1 MNPINSS
8 ATNGQQVG
16 VSPSNPINDPNFSSR
31 QGSNTFDLSYR
42 NLITARFG
50 EITPFFYS
58 LAIGRDRSFL
68 RSSQDLRTFTLSS
81 PLFSPVRM
89 KKSYF
94 SIPLKAIMPNT
105 WDYIFVNPVKGN
117 DIPDDALC
125 SVNLLA
131 LAYNLASLSIAV
143 SPIEP
148 DGSDFSMQM
157 RRFMLFYSI
166 FSRGSL
172 LDYLGIS
179 TSQFFDTDSFLNDSV
194 SIWQAYSDALDGAT
208 SIDNWFD
215 IQLSS
220 LVGSSDPWS
229 LSLSYS
235 LSDHVNS
242 DTFLKTFTIDNTSS
256 ASAVRQVFYLFLEHP
271 DAIVKISRDTDNN
284 DLIYNFLY
292 TKVNTLLGAFKE
304 RYQQLSSSTSLDY
317 SLKVNLFKVVA
328 YQMACAQFFTN
339 DHVDNVYSSSLWM
352 SNMSSLA
359 FGGSTQSRPT
369 FRLNGVPV
377 LYDVF
382 SSRVLTSLYDFDPSV
397 DAVLNRKFYF
407 WFNLFTFR
415 RSLRYGDYF
424 CSSRPQPLAVGDVS
438 VPVSGGNVS
447 VIDVNKNLH
456 IQRFLNAVNR
466 VGSNIVEY
474 AKGIFGYKPQAVDP
488 SPNFIS
494 DEFVNIGTDEI
505 DNTSAEQGQVNTNL
519 VAQSS
524 HYAFDVNFTDPS
536 IIVGVISFDVLGAYP
551 YTVERD
557 NFHIDRYDMFNPFLQ
572 HIGDQDVNTKE
583 LGDFFSRSPFGYQ
596 VRYAEYKFKYSQ
608 QHGGFNDSLKSWSF
622 PYRHHYRFLSEDF
635 IRYEPTDFD
644 LFYKSLTHYSLAN
657 YFHFQISFDNTF
669 QSNRAMDFQPTL
681 LG

>member
-68 RSSQDLRTFTLSS
+68 RSSQDLRSYTLSS

-94 SIPLKAIMPNT
+94 SVPLKAIMPNT
-105 WDYIFVNPVKGN
+105 WNYIFVNPVKGN
-117 DIPDDALC
+117 DVPDDALC
-125 SVNLLA
+125 SVDLLK
-131 LAYNLASLSIAV
+131 LAYNLANLNLVVPSAD
-143 SPIEP
+143 P
-148 DGSDFSMQM
+148 DGSDFSLQM

-179 TSQFFDTDSFLNDSV
+179 TSQFFDSYSGNSISQ
-194 SIWQAYSDALDGAT
+194 SIWQEFEGDLDGAT

-215 IQLSS
+215 IQLST
-220 LVGSSDPWS
+220 LVGSVDVWY
-229 LSLSYS
+229 LTLSYS

-242 DTFLKTFTIDNTSS
+242 DKLEKTFIIDNTSS
-256 ASAVRQVFYLFLEHP
+256 ASEVRQVFYLFLEHP
-271 DAIVKISRDTDNN
+271 DSTIKISGDSSNQ
-284 DLIYNFLY
+284 DLIYHFFQS
-292 TKVNTLLGAFKE
+292 KVNALLGAYRS
-304 RYQQLSSSTSLDY
+304 RYSTFVQYPDAFDFV
-317 SLKVNLFKVVA
+317 LKVNLFKVVA
-328 YQMACAQFFTN
+328 YQMSCAQFFSN
-339 DHVDNVYSSSLWM
+339 DHVDNVYSSELWM
-352 SNMSSLA
+352 SNMASLA
-359 FGGSTQSRPT
+359 FGGDTQSRPT
-369 FRLNGVPV
+369 FQLNGVPV

-382 SSRVLTSLYDFDPSV
+382 SARVLSTLSSFTESTLSR
-397 DAVLNRKFYF
+397 NSYF

-456 IQRFLNAVNR
+456 LQRFLNAVNR
-466 VGSNIVEY
+466 VGSNIVDY

-488 SPNFIS
+488 APNFIS

-505 DNTSAEQGQVNTNL
+505 DNTSADQGQVNTNL

-557 NFHIDRYDMFNPFLQ
+557 NFHINRYDMYNPFLQ
-572 HIGDQDVNTKE
+572 HIGDQDVKTKE
-583 LGDFFSRSPFGYQ
+583 LGDFIGNSPFGYQ

-608 QHGGFNDSLKSWSF
+608 QHGGF
-622 PYRHHYRFLSEDF
+622 
-635 IRYEPTDFD
+635 
-644 LFYKSLTHYSLAN
+644 
-657 YFHFQISFDNTF
+657 
-669 QSNRAMDFQPTL
+669 SNP
-681 LG
+681 